1 MGKVVAALSM
11 SLDGFVAD
19 ENDDVTELFGWYQN
33 GEVEVPSADP
43 HRVFRV
49 TEASAGFL
57 RPALAGAGAVICG
70 RRLFDHTN
78 GWGGRHPA
86 GCPVFVVSHA
96 VPGGW
101 PRTNSPTSFYPDAIS
116 ALEAAQ
122 KEAGERAVSVHT
134 PALTRQ
140 YLDAGLLD
148 EITVSLVPVLLG
160 AGTSLFGAQ
169 VVTPVRFSDP
179 EVVEGRGVTHLTYRV
194 LGQATS
200 IDAV

>member
-19 ENDDVTELFGWYQN
+19 ENDGVAELFGWYQN

-43 HRVFRV
+43 RWVFHV
-49 TEASAGFL
+49 SEASARFL
-57 RPALAGAGAVICG
+57 KHSLDGAGALICG
-70 RRLFDHTN
+70 RRLFDRTD

-86 GCPVFVVSHA
+86 GCPVFVVSHS

-101 PRTNSPTSFYPDAIS
+101 PRDDSETSFHPDAIG

-122 KEAGERAVSVHT
+122 KVAGDRTVTVFT
-134 PALTRQ
+134 PTLTHQ

-148 EITVSLVPVLLG
+148 EIVVSLVPVLLG

-169 VVTPVRFSDP
+169 EVTPIRLDDP
-179 EVVEGRGVTHLTYRV
+179 EVIEGRGVTHLTFRV
-194 LGQATS
+194 LR
-200 IDAV
+200 

>member
-19 ENDDVTELFGWYQN
+19 ENDGVAELFGWYQN
-33 GEVEVPSADP
+33 GDVEVPSADP
-43 HRVFRV
+43 RWVFHV

-57 RPALAGAGAVICG
+57 RPALAGAGALICG
-70 RRLFDHTN
+70 RRLFDDTD

-86 GCPVFVVSHA
+86 GCPVFVVSHS

-101 PRTNSPTSFYPDAIS
+101 PRDDSRTSFYTDAIG

-122 KEAGERAVSVHT
+122 KEAGDLTVSVCT
-134 PALTRQ
+134 PTLTRQ

-148 EITVSLVPVLLG
+148 EVTVSLVPVLLG
-160 AGTSLFGAQ
+160 GGTSFFGGQ

-179 EVVEGRGVTHLTYRV
+179 EVIEGRGVTHLTYRV
-194 LGQATS
+194 LR
-200 IDAV
+200 